1 MNLRLP
7 IKIFCLSIFMVIT
20 MTMFSQVRSTQ
31 RANANTGISSSNAM
45 EYRQRFG
52 FISVGYHSPITTGDN
67 FMGQG
72 LEGKSG
78 LDFKFQI
85 YVYKQFFLGLYSGVS
100 YFDVKDTSVVGN
112 YKKTT
117 LAENYFYVGYEF
129 LPADRIRLGVL
140 ASLFGDARFKNNFF
154 NESANVY
161 QKDRGKHS
169 SFGVYFNYELSSHLM
184 VYIDYAYRTS
194 KTDIRVAPEL
204 NDLFERGNYHSIGV
218 GINFALGTGDLI
230 SGFIN

>member
-7 IKIFCLSIFMVIT
+7 IKTFCLSIFMGIT
-20 MTMFSQVRSTQ
+20 MTMFSQVKSTQ
-31 RANANTGISSSNAM
+31 RANANTGISSSKAM

-72 LEGKSG
+72 LEGESG

-85 YVYKQFFLGLYSGVS
+85 YVYKQFFLGLYTGAS
-100 YFDVKDTSVVGN
+100 YFDVKDNSIVGN
-112 YKKTT
+112 YNKTS
-117 LAENYFYVGYEF
+117 LSEGYGYVGYEF
-129 LPADRIRLGVL
+129 LPADRLRLGVL
-140 ASLFGDARFKNNFF
+140 ASFYGGARFKNHY
-154 NESANVY
+154 SKSRNVF
-161 QKDRGKHS
+161 QVDRGNLS

-194 KTDIRVAPEL
+194 KTDIKVAPEL
-204 NDLFERGNYHSIGV
+204 NDLFERGNYHSIGI

-230 SGFIN
+230 SGFID